1 MRTLKAKATRASR
14 ISKAELKELQN
25 LLSRP
30 PGELDSTQMRKMCE
44 LKEKFEITMP
54 PSSSPV
60 PRSISREPDQPMGTS
75 TSSSSYN
82 KQPKATQKVTCD
94 KETQADIKPAFERVP
109 PPPPVEIRL
118 YEGPFTMTQ
127 GGDKLHLFENCWGL
141 RNASRTSRVT
151 MCRCCAENGGRNIYP
166 MSSTR

>member
-1 MRTLKAKATRASR
+1 MGRNKGLLENENGKIEDLKAKATRASR

-60 PRSISREPDQPMGTS
+60 PRS
-75 TSSSSYN
+75 N
-82 KQPKATQKVTCD
+82 LA
-94 KETQADIKPAFERVP
+94 
-109 PPPPVEIRL
+109 
-118 YEGPFTMTQ
+118 
-127 GGDKLHLFENCWGL
+127 
-141 RNASRTSRVT
+141 
-151 MCRCCAENGGRNIYP
+151 
-166 MSSTR
+166 